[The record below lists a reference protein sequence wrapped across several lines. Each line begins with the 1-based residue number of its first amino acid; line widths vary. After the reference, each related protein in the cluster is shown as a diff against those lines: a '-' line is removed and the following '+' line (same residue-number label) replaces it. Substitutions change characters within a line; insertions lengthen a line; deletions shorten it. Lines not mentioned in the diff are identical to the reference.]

1 LRLVQERAR
10 LMKQAEVAAV
20 VQERQRLARE
30 LHDSVTQLLYSQV
43 LFAGAGLKVLRQ
55 GDSNLAEQHLT
66 RIDQAAQQALKEMR
80 LLVYQ
85 LRPSDYLDEG
95 LVGALKRRL
104 QAVENRTSLSARLI
118 VEGKLNLNEAEEVA
132 LYRIAEEAL
141 NNTLKHAQAHT
152 VTITLHGLDSRVIL
166 EIVDDGIGFDLQEA
180 INSGGLGLSSIRE
193 RTASL
198 GGQLEIHSQPGH
210 GTQILVTIEVPQ

>member
-1 LRLVQERAR
+1 
-10 LMKQAEVAAV
+10 V

-43 LFAGAGLKVLRQ
+43 LFAGAGLKVLHQ
-55 GDSNLAEQHLT
+55 GDSGLAEQHLA

-95 LVGALKRRL
+95 LVGALERRL
-104 QAVENRTSLSARLI
+104 QAVENRTSLNAQLV
-118 VEGKLNLNEAEEVA
+118 VEGKLNLDEAEEVA

-141 NNTLKHAQAHT
+141 NNILKHAQARS
-152 VTITLHGLDSRVIL
+152 VSIILRGLDSRVIL
-166 EIVDDGIGFDLQEA
+166 EVVDDGIGFDQQQA
-180 INSGGLGLSSIRE
+180 AGSGGVGLSSMRE
-193 RTASL
+193 RTSAL
-198 GGQLEIHSQPGH
+198 GGQIKIDSQPGK
-210 GTQILVTIEVPQ
+210 GTHILVIFEVPQ